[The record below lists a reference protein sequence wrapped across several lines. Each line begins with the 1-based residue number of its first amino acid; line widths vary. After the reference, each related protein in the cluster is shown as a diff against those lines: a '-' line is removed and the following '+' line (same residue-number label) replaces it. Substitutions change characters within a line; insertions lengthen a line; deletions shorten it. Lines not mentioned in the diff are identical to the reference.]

1 MNDTDVELV
10 DKEGLQLLKLFS
22 TCSKSWVHTWKILR
36 KNKKDPN
43 QLLEIKTTTP
53 KNEKYREQT

>member
-43 QLLEIKTTTP
+43 
-53 KNEKYREQT
+53 